1 MINSFAN
8 SKVVVPIFEVLKPGL
23 LTTIQDLG
31 RKGYQK
37 YGLAVSGAADS
48 YAHRIANL
56 LVGNSVQEATIETT
70 LVGLQLKARN
80 NMIIAITGGNLQP
93 EVNNQPAPMWT
104 SFPIQ
109 AGDILKFNG
118 SLSGCRAYVAVA
130 GGINAE
136 MVMGSRATDII
147 GSIGGIEGR
156 ALRKG
161 DIIKTFPRSSNCPIR
176 RRLLPS
182 LIPEYPNHI
191 KVRVVLGPQDDAFTT
206 RGINTFLSSEYTV
219 SIASDRMACRLEGPV
234 IEHRKSADIVS
245 EGMFHGAIQVPQ
257 NGQPILFQVGRQSVG
272 GYTKI
277 AGVITAD
284 FPKVAQ
290 LRPKDRITFECVT
303 LTEAHAILREQER
316 LFQLLKAS
324 NTKKEVYHAKKT
336 D

>member
-1 MINSFAN
+1 MFNSFAN

-56 LVGNSVQEATIETT
+56 LVGNSEQEATIETT
-70 LVGLQLKARN
+70 LVGLQLKALN
-80 NMIIAITGGNLQP
+80 NMVIAITGGNLQP
-93 EVNNQPAPMWT
+93 EINNQAVPMWT
-104 SFPIQ
+104 SFSIQ
-109 AGDILKFNG
+109 EGDILNFKR
-118 SLSGCRAYVAVA
+118 SLSGRRAFIAVA
-130 GGINAE
+130 GGIKAE
-136 MVMGSRATDII
+136 MVMESRSTDII
-147 GSIGGIEGR
+147 GGIGGIEGR

-161 DIIKTFPRSSNCPIR
+161 DIIEAYQRFSTRPNR

-182 LIPEYPNHI
+182 LIPKYPNHI
-191 KVRVVLGPQDDAFTT
+191 KVRVVLGPQDDAFTKK
-206 RGINTFLSSEYTV
+206 GIDTFLSSEYTV

-234 IEHRKSADIVS
+234 IEHRKGADILS
-245 EGMFHGAIQVPQ
+245 EGMFQGAIQVPQ
-257 NGQPILFQVGRQSVG
+257 NGQPILFQVGRQSIG

-284 FPKVAQ
+284 FPRVAQ

-303 LTEAHAILREQER
+303 LTEAHNILREQER

-324 NTKKEVYHAKKT
+324 QY
-336 D
+336 